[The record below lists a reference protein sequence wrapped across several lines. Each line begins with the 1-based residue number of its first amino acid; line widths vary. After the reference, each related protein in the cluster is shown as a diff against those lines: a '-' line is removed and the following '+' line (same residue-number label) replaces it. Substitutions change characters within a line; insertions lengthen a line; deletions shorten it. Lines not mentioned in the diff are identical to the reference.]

1 MNQRRVLSGGAP
13 LGADGRRGGGI
24 ARRGM
29 NRRGFLSGAAL
40 FGTVAGVGG
49 GLALAGCAVP
59 EDTIPSR
66 GGALRL
72 GMTGGSTSDSLEP
85 RTFVDWVP
93 INIGYQIMNGL
104 VEIDAQGNAVPE
116 LFQSWEAQPGAI
128 EWTFKIRR
136 DVVFHNGK

>member
-24 ARRGM
+24 ARRGL
-29 NRRGFLSGAAL
+29 NRGGFLRGAAL
-40 FGTVAGVGG
+40 YGTVAVVGG
-49 GLALAGCAVP
+49 GLALAVCAVP

-72 GMTGGSTSDSLEP
+72 GMTGGSTSDSLDP
-85 RTFVDWVP
+85 RTFVDWGP

-116 LFQSWEAQPGAI
+116 LFENWEPRTEAT
-128 EWTFKIRR
+128 EWIFNVRR
-136 DVVFHNGK
+136 D